1 MRFVHVL
8 IPLAAFLTAS
18 LAAGAESA
26 SPYGRWENGPP
37 AEASYFP
44 IAVWL
49 QAPRNAKRYSAAGI
63 NLYVGLWK
71 GPTEKQLSE
80 LRAAKMPVIC
90 HQNAVGLKDP
100 SGIIVIPLRTFF
112 K

>member
-37 AEASYFP
+37 
-44 IAVWL
+44 
-49 QAPRNAKRYSAAGI
+49 
-63 NLYVGLWK
+63 
-71 GPTEKQLSE
+71 
-80 LRAAKMPVIC
+80 
-90 HQNAVGLKDP
+90 
-100 SGIIVIPLRTFF
+100 
-112 K
+112 